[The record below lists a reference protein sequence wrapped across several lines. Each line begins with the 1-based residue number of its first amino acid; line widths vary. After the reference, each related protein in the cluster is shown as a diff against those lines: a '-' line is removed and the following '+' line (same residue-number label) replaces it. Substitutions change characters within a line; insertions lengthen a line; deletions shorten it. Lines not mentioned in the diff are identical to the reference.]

1 MVQRCEEIR
10 LLLGEVMQEEGQGQ
24 LRWREELQVVLAWI
38 VEMWRTQVQVG
49 PTNTL
54 RPVHECVECPKVVH
68 SGQHHVPCRGTIL
81 VLLHRC
87 TGQREKEV
95 QAKAAPRDVV
105 ETNT

>member
-38 VEMWRTQVQVG
+38 VEMWRTQMQVG

-54 RPVHECVECPKVVH
+54 PPVHEFVECAKMVH
-68 SGQHHVPCRGTIL
+68 SGQHHVPCRGAIL

-87 TGQREKEV
+87 MGQREKRS
-95 QAKAAPRDVV
+95 Q
-105 ETNT
+105 